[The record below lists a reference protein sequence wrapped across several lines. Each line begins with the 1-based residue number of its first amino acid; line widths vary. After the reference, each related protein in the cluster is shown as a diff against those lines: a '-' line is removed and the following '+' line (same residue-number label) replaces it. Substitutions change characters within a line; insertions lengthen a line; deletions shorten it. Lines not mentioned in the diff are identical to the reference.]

1 MPDIKVIFGCAAPWS
16 VLSTDKAAE
25 FLPVLEKHGVRDLDT
40 AHIYVSDMPPA
51 HSVVPLQVR
60 RH

>member
-16 VLSTDKAAE
+16 GLSTDKAAE

-40 AHIYVSDMPPA
+40 AHIYVCW
-51 HSVVPLQVR
+51 
-60 RH
+60 